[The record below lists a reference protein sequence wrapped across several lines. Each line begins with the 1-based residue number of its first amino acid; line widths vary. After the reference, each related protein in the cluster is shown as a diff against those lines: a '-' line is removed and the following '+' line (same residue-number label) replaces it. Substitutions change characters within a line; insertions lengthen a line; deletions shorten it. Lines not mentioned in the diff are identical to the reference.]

1 MIRGFFILA
10 FILLVCVI
18 IIGIPYDI
26 IDPAAVGGPIS
37 FGGRE

>member
-1 MIRGFFILA
+1 MTRGIFILA
-10 FILLVCVI
+10 FILLVCLI
-18 IIGIPYDI
+18 IIGIPYG